1 LQWRCKYGTRRKGGE
16 KGQAVGGGLAP
27 GSAPV
32 HLIWDICAWPQSPP
46 RASLSRRGVP
56 TARPQQW
63 TTDGQGRTANR
74 QGALFVPKG
83 PWPAAELVRCAA
95 EPLRPRPA
103 SQGVSSSR
111 LSTVRPVPAVG
122 GEACVRTRCWGPCHA
137 LRPKR
142 PEKNHLIFFYCF

>member
-1 LQWRCKYGTRRKGGE
+1 MARGGKEAKRDKQW
-16 KGQAVGGGLAP
+16 GGGL
-27 GSAPV
+27 SARK
-32 HLIWDICAWPQSPP
+32 CAC
-46 RASLSRRGVP
+46 ASDLGYLCVAAVP

-63 TTDGQGRTANR
+63 TTEGQGRAANR

-111 LSTVRPVPAVG
+111 LYTVRPVPAVG

-142 PEKNHLIFFYCF
+142 PEKKHLIFFYCF